1 MDCSVAHASVYARTL
16 SCRVL
21 LVCAYHIMEFV
32 AASRFVGKA
41 LISRYDSPNERP
53 TGFAKP
59 AGVTS
64 PNGSPIGSLDI
75 TGGTQYASGWGSK
88 GNSAERAKLAPGMIR
103 PDWNPQPQP
112 VAELKPS
119 FWSNLNPKP
128 SDNQNPFEP
137 LTTVFAAKRDSMGSP
152 PQDFGAMRGG
162 WPAGGRTTG
171 GAGSRLDSRPLAG
184 DDRKRR
190 RDTFAGLC
198 ISTAIQVAES
208 CDACHCSRAGLP
220 PTHAIKHAILPL
232 CTHSARQS
240 AHRFR

>member
-1 MDCSVAHASVYARTL
+1 MPLRVSVFRVRKLLCFESFDFVCMDCSVAHASVYARSL
-16 SCRVL
+16 VRSRV
-21 LVCAYHIMEFV
+21 CISHIMEFV

-162 WPAGGRTTG
+162 WPAGGQYFKQTG
-171 GAGSRLDSRPLAG
+171 SWASDEDAPRPQMPG
-184 DDRKRR
+184 HPSVMKYGWRHQQFVRP
-190 RDTFAGLC
+190 
-198 ISTAIQVAES
+198 S
-208 CDACHCSRAGLP
+208 
-220 PTHAIKHAILPL
+220 PTR
-232 CTHSARQS
+232 S
-240 AHRFR
+240 